1 MIAAPPAGRE
11 AQQVYPAQPDMLTVN
26 SQKTISPYL
35 LFLTLFLTYERKR
48 SAILWNMVNL
58 TFHYHTLASLEF
70 FTLLNLWV
78 KNWSE

>member
-35 LFLTLFLTYERKR
+35 LFLTLSLFLTYERKR

-58 TFHYHTLASLEF
+58 TFHYHTLASLKIQ
-70 FTLLNLWV
+70 LCKQNKL
-78 KNWSE
+78 